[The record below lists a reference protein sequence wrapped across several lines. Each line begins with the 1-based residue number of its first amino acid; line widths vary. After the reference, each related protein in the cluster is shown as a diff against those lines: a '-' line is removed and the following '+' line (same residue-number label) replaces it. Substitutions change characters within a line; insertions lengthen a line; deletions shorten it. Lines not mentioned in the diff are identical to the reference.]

1 MNYENIFRLF
11 SSLFKLYHREED
23 TVLIEQIF
31 SKVTVTSIYLSEI
44 TKVEFTSSVWK
55 KVRTKEITELDA
67 IKSLQLF
74 ERDSAKYTFIATDS
88 LIIEQ
93 ARILTTK
100 YGFKGLRTLDSIQ
113 LSSAISFKSEVGL
126 FVTSDNLLKSLL
138 SDEGLQT
145 DMPSS

>member
-1 MNYENIFRLF
+1 MKIFLDT
-11 SSLFKLYHREED
+11 SSLFKLYHSEID

-55 KVRTKEITELDA
+55 KVRTKEITESEA
-67 IKSLQLF
+67 IKTLQLF

-93 ARILTTK
+93 AKGLTTK
-100 YGFKGLRTLDSIQ
+100 YGLKGLRTLDSIQ
-113 LSSAISFKSEVGL
+113 LSRAISLRAEAGL

-138 SDEGLQT
+138 SEEGLQT

>member
-1 MNYENIFRLF
+1 MKIFLDT
-11 SSLFKLYHREED
+11 SSLFKLYHREID

-44 TKVEFTSSVWK
+44 TKVEFTSSFWK

-67 IKSLQLF
+67 IKTLQLF

-93 ARILTTK
+93 VPPKDKI
-100 YGFKGLRTLDSIQ
+100 
-113 LSSAISFKSEVGL
+113 
-126 FVTSDNLLKSLL
+126 FV
-138 SDEGLQT
+138 
-145 DMPSS
+145 